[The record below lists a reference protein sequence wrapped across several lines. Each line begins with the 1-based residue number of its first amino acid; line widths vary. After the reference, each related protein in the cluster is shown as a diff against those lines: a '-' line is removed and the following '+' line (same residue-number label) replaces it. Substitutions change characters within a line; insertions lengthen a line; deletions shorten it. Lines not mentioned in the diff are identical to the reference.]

1 MLHQDKP
8 THPVAETKASEAHQT
23 ALVRPRL
30 NSRDLFVASREI
42 IIEHASDE
50 YRLRLTSQGKL
61 ILTK

>member
-1 MLHQDKP
+1 MQQAKP
-8 THPVAETKASEAHQT
+8 SRGQQNGASQSQVHP
-23 ALVRPRL
+23 RPRL
-30 NSRDLFVASREI
+30 NSRDLFAACREI